1 MSSRPLITGT
11 AIGKFYYRG
20 CSIPQHAAN
29 LILGTSHGERFW
41 ALEPMNISVSR
52 GEAVG
57 VIGRN
62 GSGKSTLLQILCR
75 TVKPNSG
82 YVDVNGRVAGLL
94 ELGAGFSPD
103 FTGRENAVMNA
114 AVHGLKEKEIQ
125 ARLPAIADFAGIGD
139 YFDRPVREYS
149 SGMFARLA
157 FAVATH
163 VDADLL
169 VVDEI
174 LAVGD
179 AAFQRKCMAR
189 MRQFREAGGALLFV
203 SHSSLAVLSVC
214 ERSIW
219 LDHGAVRAEGPSEE
233 VNEVYQLAMAGL
245 GDAPITDRAAAR
257 AAARALPVPQSF
269 RDPRWAGKSE
279 ITVSPFR
286 PDAPWHGHGGARV
299 IDAGYRTPDGRVIE
313 RLEGGEEVELWITC
327 EASREVR
334 RPIIGFMFRDAFGQ
348 NLFGD
353 NSFLSTYSNPPAMA
367 AGERFAARFRFQFP
381 YLPAGDYYLAP
392 SIIEGTQADHIHL
405 HWMENAVHVRVAR
418 SPVGFG
424 VVGVPMRSVGFA

>member
-1 MSSRPLITGT
+1 MSSRPLIAGT

-219 LDHGAVRAEGPSEE
+219 LDHGAFGKESRSVVDFFRRW
-233 VNEVYQLAMAGL
+233 MA
-245 GDAPITDRAAAR
+245 DARDHAR
-257 AAARALPVPQSF
+257 
-269 RDPRWAGKSE
+269 G
-279 ITVSPFR
+279 
-286 PDAPWHGHGGARV
+286 
-299 IDAGYRTPDGRVIE
+299 
-313 RLEGGEEVELWITC
+313 
-327 EASREVR
+327 
-334 RPIIGFMFRDAFGQ
+334 AFGQ
-348 NLFGD
+348 YNGCAVANFALQTEIGQEEMQSFIRETGRRWQSQLVAYLRSEIRAGKFPAQPGAAVTARRMLLCNEGAILMWKITGNLQYFD
-353 NSFLSTYSNPPAMA
+353 DAVQMFEA
-367 AGERFAARFRFQFP
+367 ALKSQ
-381 YLPAGDYYLAP
+381 
-392 SIIEGTQADHIHL
+392 
-405 HWMENAVHVRVAR
+405 
-418 SPVGFG
+418 
-424 VVGVPMRSVGFA
+424 